1 MRLRVR
7 CICLLL
13 ALFLLAP
20 APASAAEEEE
30 AFDPELWESVEAL
43 ASPEDVAARVGAA
56 VLIERET
63 GTCLFEHEAH
73 ARLAPASVTKI
84 MTMLLVCEAMDE
96 GLLTE
101 ETEIVCSAR
110 AAGMGGSQIFLKEGE
125 RMSAGDLLKSVA
137 VASANDAAVALAEAV
152 SGSEGAFTARM
163 NERAAEL
170 GMADTC
176 FSNCTGLPAEGEHLT
191 SAWDV
196 ALMSRALLGHER
208 IRAYTAIWTD
218 SVRDGAFG
226 LSSTNKLVRFYEG
239 CTGLK
244 TGYTREAMYCVSAS
258 ARRDGTEYIAVV
270 LHAESSAERFEAA
283 KLLLDYAFAG
293 WQLADALPDGPLPPV
308 AVDLGRE
315 KYLQPVL
322 GSETRLLLK
331 KSEAAGLRRELDLPE
346 AVAAPV
352 AAGQAL
358 GSLRLLDASGR
369 ELAVVP
375 VVAPAA
381 VPRLGWGGAFLLC
394 LRLLFTGRP

>member
-394 LRLLFTGRP
+394 LHLLFTGRP